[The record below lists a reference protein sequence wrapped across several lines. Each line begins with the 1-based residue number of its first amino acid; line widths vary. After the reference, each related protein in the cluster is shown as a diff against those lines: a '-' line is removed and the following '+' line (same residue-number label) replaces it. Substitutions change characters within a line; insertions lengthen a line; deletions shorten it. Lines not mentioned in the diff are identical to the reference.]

1 MNANK
6 GRIRALPS
14 GLANNI
20 RASHVI
26 GSIERGVVEL
36 VQNSII
42 HGEAK
47 KVVVNLGNDNTIVV
61 EDDGVGIDNESMR
74 TLIGTEACTNNAS
87 LEIFGSQGRGE
98 SLRCVAALCVEVT
111 IESTFLSNNR
121 SLVSST
127 KLIRNG
133 INVSFEDSTDHKT
146 SSSILPMMRSS
157 IKTTQ
162 GTRITLRNFFQ
173 QFAVRRNSHRSEN
186 LLSHVRSMLTLMAL
200 IYPLVS
206 FQLINGTGEVDVLL
220 DAPLSAEEFS
230 GALTCRVPHQL
241 GVSATLEDEA
251 DALVDRMNK
260 INSTSSDE
268 DLGRTIK
275 LAGEG
280 GNVRAFGV
288 IILRDEDAIC
298 RGGRKAM
305 QFAVNGRPAAQAK
318 QLAEF
323 IQERIKKHFGGGNTC
338 E

>member
-14 GLANNI
+14 GVANNV

-26 GSIERGVVEL
+26 GSIERGVEEL
-36 VQNSII
+36 LQNSII

-47 KVVVNLGNDNTIVV
+47 KVIVTLGNDNTIIV

-74 TLIGTEACTNNAS
+74 TLIGTEACTNDAS

-133 INVSFEDSTDHKT
+133 VTVSFEDSTDNKM

-157 IKTTQ
+157 IKTTK

-173 QFAVRRNSHRSEN
+173 HFAVRRNHRSEN
-186 LLSHVRSMLTLMAL
+186 LLSHVRSMLTLMPL

-206 FQLINGTGEVDVLL
+206 FQLINGAGEVDVLL
-220 DAPLSAEEFS
+220 DAPLSSEELS

-241 GVSATLEDEA
+241 GTSSATLEDEA

-268 DLGRTIK
+268 DLGQTIK

-288 IILRDEDAIC
+288 IFVRDEDAIC
-298 RGGRKAM
+298 RGGRKM

-318 QLAEF
+318 QLTEF
-323 IQERIKKHFGGGNTC
+323 VQERIKKHFGGGRAC

>member
-14 GLANNI
+14 GVANNV

-26 GSIERGVVEL
+26 GSQQRGVEEL
-36 VQNSII
+36 LQNAIL

-47 KVVVNLGNDNTIVV
+47 KVIVTLGNDNTIIV

-74 TLIGTEACTNNAS
+74 LLIGTEACTNNAS
-87 LEIFGSQGRGE
+87 HQVFGSQGRGE

-127 KLIRNG
+127 KLIRYG
-133 INVSFEDSTDHKT
+133 VTVSFEDSTDHNM

-173 QFAVRRNSHRSEN
+173 QFAVRRNHRSEN
-186 LLSHVRSMLTLMAL
+186 LLSHIRSMLTMMSM

-206 FQLINGTGEVDVLL
+206 FKLINGAGEVDVLL

-241 GVSATLEDEA
+241 GASATLEDEA
-251 DALVDRMNK
+251 DALLDRINK
-260 INSTSSDE
+260 INSTSTDE

-288 IILRDEDAIC
+288 IIVNDEDAIC
-298 RGGRKAM
+298 RGGRKM

-323 IQERIKKHFGGGNTC
+323 VQERIKKHFGRGNAC

>member
-14 GLANNI
+14 GVANNV

-26 GSIERGVVEL
+26 GSRERGVEEL
-36 VQNSII
+36 LQNAII

-47 KVVVNLGNDNTIVV
+47 KVIVTLDNNNTIIV

-74 TLIGTEACTNNAS
+74 TLIGTEACTNDAS

-111 IESTFLSNNR
+111 IESTFLSNNK

-133 INVSFEDSTDHKT
+133 VTVSFEDSTDHKT
-146 SSSILPMMRSS
+146 SSILPMMRSS
-157 IKTTQ
+157 IKTTR

-173 QFAVRRNSHRSEN
+173 HFAVRRNHRSEN
-186 LLSHVRSMLTLMAL
+186 LLSHVRSMLILMSL

-230 GALTCRVPHQL
+230 GALTCRVPQL
-241 GVSATLEDEA
+241 GTSSATLEDEA

-260 INSTSSDE
+260 INSTSSEE

-275 LAGEG
+275 LSGKG

-288 IILRDEDAIC
+288 IFVRDEDAIC
-298 RGGRKAM
+298 RGGRKM

-318 QLAEF
+318 QLTEF
-323 IQERIKKHFGGGNTC
+323 IQERIKKHFGRGSAC

>member
-14 GLANNI
+14 GVANNV

-26 GSIERGVVEL
+26 GSQQRGVEEL
-36 VQNSII
+36 LQNSII

-47 KVVVNLGNDNTIVV
+47 KVIVTLGNDNIIIV

-121 SLVSST
+121 SVVSST

-133 INVSFEDSTDHKT
+133 VTVSFEDSTDHKM

-162 GTRITLRNFFQ
+162 GTRIILRNFFQ
-173 QFAVRRNSHRSEN
+173 QFAVRRNHRTEN
-186 LLSHVRSMLTLMAL
+186 LLSHVRSMLTMMSL

-206 FQLINGTGEVDVLL
+206 FQLINGAGEVDVLL

-241 GVSATLEDEA
+241 GTSSATLEDEA

-298 RGGRKAM
+298 RGGRKM

-318 QLAEF
+318 QLTEF
-323 IQERIKKHFGGGNTC
+323 VQERIKKHFGRGSAC